1 MLCLALGDR
10 AKLVRVL
17 VQPGTPAT
25 KSVLQG
31 IEIKIGIILH
41 PIQSLR
47 LVDRGPQLITPTFK
61 GAFSLFWGNR
71 SERRQFD
78 GIWYESVLWADEGIV
93 WDEGKRGNRGR
104 DDILWPSRG
113 RRRSE
118 WALQYA
124 LKRWLYVQ
132 LPISIQLSQ
141 NESVEGFEK
150 EDNIAIKKED
160 KQMSVDVGVKDQ
172 DNYSIISKAVK
183 RKRNQEIDEKQKDQ
197 SIKYKKKDL
206 KEEDI
211 LHVNESQLRSSKI
224 HTNKRKRIRYSYVLQ
239 NPISFILSTSELS
252 TILQLIERPST
263 TPLIIQ
269 TFEQLSSYIRSIQSL
284 PLRFMSVH
292 ALHPVIY
299 DSDPVS
305 LLAHPLAGA
314 QKIKSQSQDAHT
326 GIQSAIS
333 NKQFLF
339 AKGIPVLIRTERSSR
354 WPNTQRALQLL
365 KEMIT
370 LKLGDTLSSSS
381 QSSKSSDYQQ
391 QQSKDENQKIQMVTV
406 GRGFIDVGKNGFV
419 FRLFIIP
426 DEEERLIKG
435 EADIAVKIAIHAIN
449 NITKR
454 NNRKIKNKLQDQSK
468 SEQ

>member
-25 KSVLQG
+25 ESVLQG

-124 LKRWLYVQ
+124 LKRWLFVQ
-132 LPISIQLSQ
+132 LPISIQLSL

-150 EDNIAIKKED
+150 EDNITIKKED
-160 KQMSVDVGVKDQ
+160 KQMSVEVGVKDQ
-172 DNYSIISKAVK
+172 DNNSIISKAVK
-183 RKRNQEIDEKQKDQ
+183 RKRNQETDEQQKDQ
-197 SIKYKKKDL
+197 SIKYKKKDE

-211 LHVNESQLRSSKI
+211 LHVNESQLRSSNI
-224 HTNKRKRIRYSYVLQ
+224 HTNKRKRIR
-239 NPISFILSTSELS
+239 
-252 TILQLIERPST
+252 
-263 TPLIIQ
+263 
-269 TFEQLSSYIRSIQSL
+269 SYIRSIQSL

-314 QKIKSQSQDAHT
+314 PKIKSQSQDAHT

-381 QSSKSSDYQQ
+381 QSSKSSDYYQQ
-391 QQSKDENQKIQMVTV
+391 QQSKDENQKIQMVTI
-406 GRGFIDVGKNGFV
+406 GRGFIDMK
-419 FRLFIIP
+419 
-426 DEEERLIKG
+426 K
-435 EADIAVKIAIHAIN
+435 K
-449 NITKR
+449 
-454 NNRKIKNKLQDQSK
+454 DQLK
-468 SEQ
+468 VRPILL